1 MKKSILSLL
10 AFFIT
15 ITVAAQV
22 DPIIMTIDG
31 KGITKSEFLQIYL
44 KNNNDPKY
52 DKASLDEY
60 MDLFKKFKLKV
71 SETEALGYDTIP
83 KLNTELK
90 GYQKQLV
97 VPVDIVQKK

>member
-71 SETEALGYDTIP
+71 
-83 KLNTELK
+83 LK
-90 GYQKQLV
+90 NSNLHLRQICCIMIINMKYV
-97 VPVDIVQKK
+97 I